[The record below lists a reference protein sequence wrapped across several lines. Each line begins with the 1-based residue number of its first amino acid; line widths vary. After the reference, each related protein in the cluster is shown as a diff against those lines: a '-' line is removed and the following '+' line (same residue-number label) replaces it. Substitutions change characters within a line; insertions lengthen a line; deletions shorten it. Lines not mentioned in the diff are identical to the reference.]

1 MEIVWE
7 DDEQDENENP
17 EENKCQ
23 FKTDKQCESIAA
35 MTASEKL
42 NAACYRMVNKNSCSQ
57 VNCEYSHEKQT
68 VNAVIAATRNRQ
80 ISDLAETKR
89 LIQAGHQATLQAL
102 DKPGAKAV
110 RSSLVSA
117 TPP

>member
-57 VNCEYSHEKQT
+57 VNCEY
-68 VNAVIAATRNRQ
+68 NAVIAATRNRQ